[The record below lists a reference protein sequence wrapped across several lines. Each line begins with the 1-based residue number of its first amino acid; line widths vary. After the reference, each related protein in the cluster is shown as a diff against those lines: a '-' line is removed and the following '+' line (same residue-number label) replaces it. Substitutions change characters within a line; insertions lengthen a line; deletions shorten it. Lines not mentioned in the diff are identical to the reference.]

1 MTYAE
6 TAQHGHYVTVQF
18 NSRRWAILAGPFLH
32 RHEAETHVDPARRA
46 AQTANA
52 RTAQSIDYTFAAY
65 GTARLHFTQGAP
77 LARGRFNDAIGLAMD
92 PETGYLSTTPTTGTR
107 PHHVEAAAR

>member
-6 TAQHGHYVTVQF
+6 TAQHGHYVTVRF
-18 NSRRWAILAGPFLH
+18 NSHQWAILAGPFLH
-32 RHEAETHVDPARRA
+32 RRDAETHLDPTRRA
-46 AQTANA
+46 AQAANA
-52 RTAQSIDYTFAAY
+52 RSARSIDYTFAAY

-92 PETGYLSTTPTTGTR
+92 PVTRYLSTAPTTGTR
-107 PHHVEAAAR
+107 PQHVEAAVH